1 MARMKE
7 LSSIIDDLKEFFPGS
22 EVEVDFNSG
31 MYSDV
36 IITIQVRQPEHRHV
50 D

>member
-7 LSSIIDDLKEFFPGS
+7 LSIIIDDLKEFFPGS

-31 MYSDV
+31 KYSDV
-36 IITIQVRQPEHRHV
+36 IITIQVKNPEPRRI

>member
-7 LSSIIDDLKEFFPGS
+7 LSIIIDDLKEFFPGS

-31 MYSDV
+31 KYSDV
-36 IITIQVRQPEHRHV
+36 IITIQVKHREPRHL

>member
-7 LSSIIDDLKEFFPGS
+7 LSIIIDDLKEFFPGS
-22 EVEVDFNSG
+22 EVEVNFDSG
-31 MYSDV
+31 MYDDV
-36 IITIQVRQPEHRHV
+36 IITIQVKQPEARPI